1 MAILAF
7 LSFCRHLLLVLAF
20 SEFGLSLN
28 LYWIDNFFSFCIF
41 FYCNFATHWQQVCA
55 SLATFLFSFCKSS
68 QSLRP
73 LSRWRFYLWNLF
85 KVVRES
91 KMTFYNQWVNEKEKR
106 SSGWEKRKRKGSSG
120 WEKRK
125 ERDHLVGKKE
135 EEKGSSGWEISSN
148 QRCQWGGYVCPAL
161 HLRVCL
167 SESRWCLKEFTNA
180 TSLLAFSSVS

>member
-7 LSFCRHLLLVLAF
+7 LSFCRHLLLVLTF

-28 LYWIDNFFSFCIF
+28 LYWIDNFCSFCIF
-41 FYCNFATHWQQVCA
+41 FYSNFATHWQQVCA
-55 SLATFLFSFCKSS
+55 SLATFFFCCKSS

-91 KMTFYNQWVNEKEKR
+91 EMAFYNQWVNEKEKR
-106 SSGWEKRKRKGSSG
+106 SSG

>member
-7 LSFCRHLLLVLAF
+7 LSFCRHLLLVLTF

-28 LYWIDNFFSFCIF
+28 LYWIDNFCSFCIF
-41 FYCNFATHWQQVCA
+41 FYSNFATHWQQVCA

-73 LSRWRFYLWNLF
+73 LSRWRFYMWNLF

-91 KMTFYNQWVNEKEKR
+91 EMDFYNQWVNEKEKR

-120 WEKRK
+120 W
-125 ERDHLVGKKE
+125 GKKE
-135 EEKGSSGWEISSN
+135 KKGITWLGKKKKKRDHPVGKLVPTKGASEADMS
-148 QRCQWGGYVCPAL
+148 AL
-161 HLRVCL
+161 RYICECV
-167 SESRWCLKEFTNA
+167 SRRA
-180 TSLLAFSSVS
+180 GDA